1 MPINLIGRKAERA
14 ILQEALLSNEA
25 EMVSVIGRRR
35 VGKTF
40 LITSTYKA
48 QTVFEITGVQNASRQ
63 LQLRNFRDVLAEYA
77 ESNLPLAIPIDWL
90 AAFQSLKQ
98 YLKPLLGAEKKVVF
112 FDELPWLDTH
122 KSGFLQAFAYFWN
135 SWASRQNLVVVICGS
150 AASWMIQK
158 VVRDKGGLHNRITK
172 RIHLKPFTLAETETY
187 LKSRHINFDRYQLL
201 HIYMAMGGIPHYL
214 KELKGGK
221 SAAQN
226 IDVICFS
233 ETGLLK
239 DEFSNLFAALFK
251 NSAKHIEVI
260 RSLAK
265 KQQGMTRNDIVKS
278 TKFTSGASLSRVLE
292 ELEQSGFINAYFP
305 FGAKKNDVIYR
316 LTDEYS
322 LFYLQFME
330 TKRNETNGIWKHLSQ
345 TQAYKSWSGYAFES
359 ICLKHLPQIKKAL
372 NIGGVYSL
380 ATTFYKKG
388 TKTEKGTQI
397 DLVLDRNDHVVNL
410 FEIKFYKQSMHLSKS
425 YATTL
430 REKMAIFRTATKTK
444 KQLFW
449 TVITTFGLLHNEH
462 SLGLIDTVLEMD
474 DLFE

>member
-1 MPINLIGRKAERA
+1 MMPTNLIGRKAEQT

-48 QTVFEITGVQNASRQ
+48 QTLFEITGIQNTTRQ
-63 LQLRNFRDVLAEYA
+63 LQLRNFRDVLTEYA
-77 ESNLPLAIPIDWL
+77 QSNLPIEIPKDWL
-90 AAFQSLKQ
+90 AAFQLLKQ
-98 YLKPLLGAEKKVVF
+98 YLKPLLDNQKKVLF

-122 KSGFLQAFAYFWN
+122 KSGFLQAFGYFWN

-172 RIHLKPFTLAETETY
+172 RIHLKPFTLGETETY
-187 LKSRHINFDRYQLL
+187 LKSRHIHFDRYQLL
-201 HIYMAMGGIPHYL
+201 HLYMAMGGIPHYL
-214 KELKGGK
+214 KEIKGGK

-226 IDVICFS
+226 IDTICFS

-251 NSAKHIEVI
+251 NSNKHIEVV

-265 KQQGMTRNDIVKS
+265 KQLGMTRNDIVKN
-278 TKFTSGASLSRVLE
+278 TKFTSGSSLS
-292 ELEQSGFINAYFP
+292 
-305 FGAKKNDVIYR
+305 K
-316 LTDEYS
+316 T
-322 LFYLQFME
+322 
-330 TKRNETNGIWKHLSQ
+330 
-345 TQAYKSWSGYAFES
+345 WSGYAFES

-372 NIGGVYSL
+372 SIGGVYSL
-380 ATTFYKKG
+380 ASTFYKQG
-388 TKTEKGTQI
+388 TKTQKGVQI

-410 FEIKFYKQSMHLSKS
+410 FEIKFYKEAMHLSKS
-425 YATTL
+425 YAATL
-430 REKMAIFRTATKTK
+430 REKMAIFRGATKTR

-449 TVITTFGLLHNEH
+449 MVISTFGLLHNEH

-474 DLFE
+474 DLFD